1 MTTGNLR
8 KSRGLFVHFT
18 PDGRRKKRGCLLCKN
33 VDWFKFHAGT
43 KHRFPWYSRE
53 VSLQPDFTKETGTSQ
68 RRLRYTVIGK
78 FHRWHEGT
86 QRVQT
91 SRHCNV
97 KNKVNNNINTFLS
110 FFQLGMPMC

>member
-68 RRLRYTVIGK
+68 KTVTRYCYRKVSP
-78 FHRWHEGT
+78 
-86 QRVQT
+86 V
-91 SRHCNV
+91 SCRHATRTDV
-97 KNKVNNNINTFLS
+97 T
-110 FFQLGMPMC
+110 